1 MLANAGVDTIFT
13 DNTNGIL
20 TWRDSYRPLMQ
31 TWAERDKLTAA
42 VKNAPPADGTKR
54 VLEMIEEVQTRKA

>member
-1 MLANAGVDTIFT
+1 
-13 DNTNGIL
+13 
-20 TWRDSYRPLMQ
+20 MQ

-42 VKNAPPADGTKR
+42 VKHAPPADGTKR